1 MPSHHQRPVEPS
13 AVAAAISRTLR
24 RSDRTASVAESLTS
38 GRIASYL
45 GAAEAASDWFC
56 GGVVAYT
63 NDVKYKVLDVDQ
75 GPVVT
80 ASCARQMAHGVANL
94 TGSDFAISVT
104 GVGGPDPVEGQPA
117 GTVFIAVRSA
127 DSASVEEHHFGGDI
141 EDVLHAATARALQ
154 MLLDEAERQAGR
166 S

>member
-13 AVAAAISRTLR
+13 AVAA
-24 RSDRTASVAESLTS
+24 
-38 GRIASYL
+38 
-45 GAAEAASDWFC
+45 
-56 GGVVAYT
+56 
-63 NDVKYKVLDVDQ
+63 
-75 GPVVT
+75 P
-80 ASCARQMAHGVANL
+80 
-94 TGSDFAISVT
+94 
-104 GVGGPDPVEGQPA
+104 
-117 GTVFIAVRSA
+117 